1 MMAGIRGKNTKPE
14 LALRQA
20 LDACGF
26 RYRLHAGAMPGRPD
40 LFFPKFGAAI
50 FIHGCFWHRHAGCRY
65 ATTPATRPEFWQSK
79 FDSNVKRDRFVLSAL
94 LDGGWRAATVW
105 ECALRRPDQVAMA
118 AKLLGI
124 WLRSGGALLEIG
136 NWTFSR
142 SSRTGYEGL

>member
-14 LALRQA
+14 LALRRA

-105 ECALRRPDQVAMA
+105 E
-118 AKLLGI
+118 
-124 WLRSGGALLEIG
+124 
-136 NWTFSR
+136 
-142 SSRTGYEGL
+142 